1 VDNRLTRSAATV
13 AAIVAL
19 ACAGPGNGDQANAQ
33 EGGAVPADTL
43 WRPLFDGETTT
54 GWRGYRKE
62 GTPEGWAV
70 VDGNLTRVGPGGD
83 NITEEQFANF
93 ELALEW
99 NVSPGG
105 NSGIF
110 FRATE
115 EADRIFETAPE
126 MQVLDDSAHADGGN
140 RLTSAGA
147 NYGLYAAPEGVVKS
161 AGEWNVVRIVVE
173 GPHVEHWLNGQK
185 VVEYEL
191 WSSDWEAKIADSK
204 FVEWPGYGRAI
215 RGHIGLQDHGDWV
228 AYRNIK
234 IKELP

>member
-1 VDNRLTRSAATV
+1 M
-13 AAIVAL
+13 
-19 ACAGPGNGDQANAQ
+19 
-33 EGGAVPADTL
+33 PADSQ
-43 WRPLFDGETTT
+43 WRPLFDGETTA
-54 GWRGYRKE
+54 GWRGYRIE
-62 GTPEGWAV
+62 GMPEGWAV
-70 VDGNLTRVGPGGD
+70 VNGNLTRVAPGGD
-83 NITEEQFANF
+83 IITEDQFANF
-93 ELALEW
+93 ELELEW

-115 EADRIFETAPE
+115 EADRIYETAPE

-147 NYGLYAAPEGVVKS
+147 NYGLYAAPEGVVKP
-161 AGEWNVVRIVVE
+161 AGEWNAVRIVVE

-191 WSSDWEAKIADSK
+191 WSPDWEAKIADSK